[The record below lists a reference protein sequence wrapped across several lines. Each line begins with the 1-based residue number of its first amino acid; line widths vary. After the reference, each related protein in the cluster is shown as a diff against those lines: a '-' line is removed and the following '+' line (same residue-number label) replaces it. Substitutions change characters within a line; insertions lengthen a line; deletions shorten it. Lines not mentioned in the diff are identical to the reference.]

1 MKLLLR
7 YLKPYRALVAVTLL
21 VLLID
26 NAGTLLVPTMLADM
40 VNNGITAGDT
50 HYILTHGLYM
60 LGASIMASGGA
71 VAGCYLAARL
81 ASSVAADIRNA
92 IYDKSLELS
101 ASDFER
107 FGTGSMITRTLAD
120 INVIQQTIIQTIQMV
135 LPVPFLAVVG
145 IALACAI
152 DLTMGLVLGV
162 VTAIVLVI
170 AVVAVAHSAP
180 IFMRLQGFIDRMN
193 VVLRENIV
201 GVRVIRAFNKE
212 PREEARLDSV
222 FSDYATN
229 AIKVNHL
236 FVGLDC
242 SSFFLMN
249 ITEVAILWVG
259 GNRVGAHAMQI
270 ASISA
275 VLEYAMLILF
285 FVMMA
290 QMVVLT
296 LPRAAACL
304 RRAEE
309 VLSLEPAIVDGAGAA
324 AADAGAAEDGAGCVA
339 GHGDVETAEDGSARV
354 AAAVD
359 ATSTGPHAAV
369 ATFDHAS
376 FRFDDADED
385 TLHDLAFSCRRGETT
400 AIVGSTGSGKSTVAK
415 LLLRFHDV
423 TAGSVR
429 LGGADVRDLAQV
441 EVRGRIAYVPQ
452 KAWLFSG
459 TVASN
464 LAMGNP
470 AATEA
475 DMLHALSVAQA
486 EFVLDLPQGLQTPVA
501 QGGTNFSG
509 GQRQRL
515 AIARALMK
523 PADLYIF
530 DDSFSALD
538 FKTDAA
544 LRHAL
549 ASEVAD
555 AAVLIIA
562 QRISTIAHADQIV
575 VLKDGEVAGLGTHE
589 ELMESCE
596 VYRSIAESQMKG
608 GERHDG

>member
-1 MKLLLR
+1 MRLLMR
-7 YLKPYRALVAVTLL
+7 FMRPYRGLIAVTLFA
-21 VLLID
+21 VLID
-26 NAGTLLVPTMLADM
+26 NVGTLLVPTMLANM
-40 VNNGITAGDT
+40 VNTGITTGDID
-50 HYILTHGLYM
+50 YILRNGLYM
-60 LGASIMASGGA
+60 LIATGMASGGT
-71 VAGCYLAARL
+71 VLGCYLSARL
-81 ASSVAADIRNA
+81 AANVACDIRNA
-92 IYDKSLELS
+92 VYDKSLELA

-107 FGTGSMITRTLAD
+107 FGTGSMITRSLND
-120 INVIQQTIIQTIQMV
+120 INVIQQAVLQTIQLV
-135 LPVPFLAVVG
+135 LPVPFLAVAG
-145 IALACAI
+145 IIFAWFI
-152 DLTMGLVLGV
+152 DPAMGTLLGV
-162 VTAIVLVI
+162 VVAIVLVA
-170 AVVAVAHSAP
+170 AVFTVANAAP

-212 PREEARLDSV
+212 RHEEQRQLDEV
-222 FSDYATN
+222 FSEYAAN

-236 FVGLDC
+236 FVGLDS

-249 ITEVAILWVG
+249 IAEVAVLWVG

-275 VLEYAMLILF
+275 VLEYAILILF

-304 RRAEE
+304 NRAQQ
-309 VLSLEPAIVDGAGAA
+309 VLEIEPSIVDGQRTLGDGATA
-324 AADAGAAEDGAGCVA
+324 SEDDADAVA
-339 GHGDVETAEDGSARV
+339 V
-354 AAAVD
+354 
-359 ATSTGPHAAV
+359 
-369 ATFDHAS
+369 FDHMS

-385 TLHDLAFSCRRGETT
+385 TLCDLSFACRRGQTT

-415 LLLRFHDV
+415 LLLRFHDA
-423 TAGSVR
+423 TKGAIR
-429 LGGADVRDLAQV
+429 LNGVDLRDLSQG
-441 EVRGRIAYVPQ
+441 EIRGHIAYVPQ

-464 LAMGNP
+464 LRFGNEG
-470 AATEA
+470 ATEG
-475 DMLHALSVAQA
+475 DMLHALQVAQST
-486 EFVLDLPQGLQTPVA
+486 FVLDQPQGLATPVA

-523 PADLYIF
+523 RADLYIF

-549 ASEVAD
+549 RDETCD

-562 QRISTIAHADQIV
+562 QRISTILHADQIV
-575 VLKDGEVAGLGTHE
+575 VLKDGKIVGLGTHD
-589 ELMESCE
+589 ELMETCE
-596 VYRSIAESQMKG
+596 VYRAIAESQVKG
-608 GERHDG
+608 GE